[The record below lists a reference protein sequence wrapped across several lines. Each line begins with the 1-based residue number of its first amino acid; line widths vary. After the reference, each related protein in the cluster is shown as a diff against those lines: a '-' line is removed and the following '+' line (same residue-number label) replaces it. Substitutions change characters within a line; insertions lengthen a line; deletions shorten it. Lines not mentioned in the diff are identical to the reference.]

1 MDLKEVVLPH
11 IEKLVG
17 ELKSNDEL
25 KEVLKRRFT
34 KKEYKIFISLE
45 EGIKIE
51 DIEKQIGDTKE
62 RIEKL
67 YKSACK
73 KLNQEKI
80 KQELVKSKS
89 IT

>member
-17 ELKSNDEL
+17 DLKDSQEL

-34 KKEYKIFISLE
+34 KKEYKVFIALE
-45 EGIKIE
+45 EGVESE
-51 DIEKQIGDTKE
+51 DIAKQLGDKVD
-62 RIEKL
+62 RIEEL

-80 KQELVKSKS
+80 KQELVY
-89 IT
+89 

>member
-1 MDLKEVVLPH
+1 MKLDLKESILTH

-17 ELKSNDEL
+17 DLKDSQEL

-34 KKEYKIFISLE
+34 KKEYKIFIAIE
-45 EGIKIE
+45 EGVEIKDISEKLGDDE
-51 DIEKQIGDTKE
+51 D
-62 RIEKL
+62 RINEL

-80 KQELVKSKS
+80 KQELVY
-89 IT
+89 

>member
-1 MDLKEVVLPH
+1 MDFKTIILPH

-17 ELKSNDEL
+17 ELKENNEL

-34 KKEYKIFISLE
+34 KKEYKVFIGIE
-45 EGIKIE
+45 EGIEIE
-51 DIEKQIGDTKE
+51 DLSKQLGDDE
-62 RIEKL
+62 DRINEL

-80 KQELVKSKS
+80 KQELVD
-89 IT
+89 